1 MYAHVHAYW
10 PNADCKT
17 SYTLVGLVID
27 NPIEPSPYT
36 QKTRKEQLWV
46 VGLFFLF
53 LFFSFFPLRDCLGK
67 DLKTNTKDPQKKKK
81 KNIWRKKWSQKGQ
94 STSNTYQPNIQI
106 FKVLFNL
113 NGNQIIAYF
122 TLLFQNIYL
131 YFQFVNSTIDN
142 FCWN

>member
-10 PNADCKT
+10 PNADCRT

-46 VGLFFLF
+46 VGLFF
-53 LFFSFFPLRDCLGK
+53 FSFFFLLEIVLVKIWKQTQRTP
-67 DLKTNTKDPQKKKK
+67 KKKK
-81 KNIWRKKWSQKGQ
+81 KNRRRKKWSQKGQ
-94 STSNTYQPNIQI
+94 STRNTYQPNIQI